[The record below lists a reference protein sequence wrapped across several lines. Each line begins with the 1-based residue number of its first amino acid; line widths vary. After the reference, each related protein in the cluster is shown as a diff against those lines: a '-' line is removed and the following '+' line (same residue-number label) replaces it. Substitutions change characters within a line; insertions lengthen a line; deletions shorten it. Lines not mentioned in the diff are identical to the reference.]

1 MIKRQVAFARKTE
14 ANGFALIS
22 NVIIMSVLIYEN
34 LKVVDINLLNIGQQ
48 FMLAKTIF
56 PWVLPHMARIDMCSS
71 KKYSVF

>member
-1 MIKRQVAFARKTE
+1 
-14 ANGFALIS
+14 
-22 NVIIMSVLIYEN
+22 MSVLIYEN

-71 KKYSVF
+71 KKYSIF